1 MNQELVVEVL
11 RSPHG
16 DTGVSE
22 PAFRN
27 LGPHCKWGFR
37 LSIRLL
43 QCVAVSALAVTTMFH
58 SSYAL
63 HGQAHLCSHLCHH
76 ANCKANT
83 FFDAGYVFRR

>member
-43 QCVAVSALAVTTMFH
+43 QCVAVSALAVTTMFL
-58 SSYAL
+58 SSYAW
-63 HGQAHLCSHLCHH
+63 HGHLCHH